1 MDDLRTVRVGDAKG
15 AGETGGK
22 HSPRELGCSQDGAR
36 MEPGWLCRK
45 ALGKRNDEHLVGI
58 KITSSST

>member
-22 HSPRELGCSQDGAR
+22 HSPRELGCSQDVAR
-36 MEPGWLCRK
+36 MEPGWSQDGY
-45 ALGKRNDEHLVGI
+45 AEKRLARRTMSI
-58 KITSSST
+58 W